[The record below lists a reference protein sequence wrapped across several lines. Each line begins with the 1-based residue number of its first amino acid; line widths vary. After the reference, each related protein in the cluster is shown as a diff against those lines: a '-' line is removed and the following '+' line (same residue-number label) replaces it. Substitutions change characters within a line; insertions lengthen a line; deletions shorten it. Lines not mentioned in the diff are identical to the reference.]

1 MANILTDARR
11 KEIWEGLSEVFVDN
25 EPLYNFMAVQVGD
38 TDIGTLEEIFFNE
51 VAPVCAFNMNVFGV
65 IPSVC
70 WGFSPNDL
78 EEWIHEMQARN
89 RRSWI
94 ARVKHR
100 IAVSFYRWRF
110 AGDWNQIVTEL
121 EKRRSPTTN
130 EEKR

>member
-1 MANILTDARR
+1 MA
-11 KEIWEGLSEVFVDN
+11 
-25 EPLYNFMAVQVGD
+25 MQVGD

-51 VAPVCAFNMNVFGV
+51 VAPVCAFNMNIFGV

-89 RRSWI
+89 RRSRI

-110 AGDWNQIVTEL
+110 AGYWNRIVAEL